1 MRRPVRTFAMLGIA
15 MVLGSGAAASDAQT
29 SETES
34 SIDLPVS
41 FDKIWFR
48 PGPDSG
54 LGGGKQSGLLTIS
67 EDGLEFLAKKQSHLL
82 PWSRVEM
89 ISYGRMSGDTDTKWV
104 VLSLNPVA
112 GQWSF
117 IGYRDGRKFGYG
129 GDTTR
134 VFDAIVEGLRMSGSG
149 PFAVPQGHSAYVTPF
164 LQFSVALPEGWQHY
178 SVSQT
183 YLDGLPTS
191 GRTIFSPLDL
201 EQDHAAIHSGSEPAV
216 FLDRFE
222 AGESFSCRR
231 LGKAGRRKLNEGINA
246 AFRPMQLVSELVW
259 TAHPHRYCT
268 AWMSTGRAKRGDTE
282 IDVTFYA
289 ASDDLTAYVFT
300 IRSPIGTEIDERF
313 ESISRSLK
321 TAVAH

>member
-1 MRRPVRTFAMLGIA
+1 MIGWRI
-15 MVLGSGAAASDAQT
+15 
-29 SETES
+29 
-34 SIDLPVS
+34 
-41 FDKIWFR
+41 R

-268 AWMSTGRAKRGDTE
+268 AWMSTGRAKRISSPLGARRLQATHRRSGRSATRANLPGGWPAFAGPGMPDGR
-282 IDVTFYA
+282 A
-289 ASDDLTAYVFT
+289 APAGGTVAWLLDMFIT
-300 IRSPIGTEIDERF
+300 IAGSHGP
-313 ESISRSLK
+313 S
-321 TAVAH
+321 